1 MIKGAEPCRL
11 RDPLTPGAYATWLYI
26 CRICT
31 DPFAVAVPLGYEPP
45 TAPQTCSDCIP
56 VEIA

>member
-1 MIKGAEPCRL
+1 MIKGAQPCRST
-11 RDPLTPGAYATWLYI
+11 DPTSPGAYSTWLFL

-31 DPFAVAVPLGYEPP
+31 EPFAVAVPILSTPP